1 MFLFV
6 FNSPTNWCKN
16 YGDRSYS
23 FRDITRFATV
33 YFADRSYDTASAAQC
48 SVKNYVT
55 RRLECLPLGAVADIS
70 VVVVPLKCASCI
82 NNNRIIVIYSE
93 NSALNLQN
101 L

>member
-16 YGDRSYS
+16 YGDRPYS

-48 SVKNYVT
+48 SVRNYVT
-55 RRLECLPLGAVADIS
+55 RRVECLPLRAIADMS
-70 VVVVPLKCASCI
+70 VVVVPLKCARCI
-82 NNNRIIVIYSE
+82 NNNRIIVIFISV
-93 NSALNLQN
+93 
-101 L
+101 